1 MSLSLLPFLR
11 KRPLVW
17 EVRKPWHSILQ
28 RARHP
33 GIVARL
39 GGMVAG
45 WKEAAGCYLPKY
57 QTCHG
62 MATGTTPSLCVSQN
76 CAIREMYNLVKIHV
90 QVEEMLSVASNG
102 ICFRIPDIVEQN
114 SQHSPYIL
122 VEFRTL
128 Y

>member
-1 MSLSLLPFLR
+1 MSLFLLPFLR

-45 WKEAAGCYLPKY
+45 WKEAAGCYLP
-57 QTCHG
+57 Q
-62 MATGTTPSLCVSQN
+62 VSDMPWYGN
-76 CAIREMYNLVKIHV
+76 W
-90 QVEEMLSVASNG
+90 
-102 ICFRIPDIVEQN
+102 DN
-114 SQHSPYIL
+114 SQLVCVAKLCHKRDVQLGEDTCAGGRNAFSGKQWDLFQDSRHS
-122 VEFRTL
+122 
-128 Y
+128 